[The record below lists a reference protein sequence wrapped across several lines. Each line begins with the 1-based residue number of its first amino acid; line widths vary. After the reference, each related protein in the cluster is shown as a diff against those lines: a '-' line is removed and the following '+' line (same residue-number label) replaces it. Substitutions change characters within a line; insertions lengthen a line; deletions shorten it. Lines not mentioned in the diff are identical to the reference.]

1 MRYVLI
7 LFLSLFISLPAHDNG
22 LQKVS
27 LQLQWLH
34 QFQFAGYYVAK
45 EKGLYKDVGLN
56 VEIKEFKPS
65 IDTVKEVLSGNS
77 TYGIGLSSLIQRYS
91 KNDPLVLISAI
102 FQSSPLVLIAL
113 KSSHINKIE
122 DFEGKR
128 VMLTNDMTKAV
139 ALHAMIKSE
148 SKLDDNIH
156 YIKHSLDIDD
166 LIKGKVD
173 LYSAYISN
181 EPYILEKRNIPFRV
195 FSPKDEG
202 FDFYSDI
209 LFTSAKEVEQNPLR
223 VKNFKEASL
232 KGWQYAFDNIDET
245 VDLIYK
251 KYNPK
256 HKTKDALLYEAK
268 RLKKLAYANNAKLGE
283 IDKKTTQRIL
293 DIYRFLDLI
302 KENIDINELIF
313 DNQKI
318 YFTKDEQTYLRKK
331 GLIKICATTNYLPY
345 SAIENSKLN
354 GIGSGIIGL
363 AENIIN
369 TPFELAQSKIWS
381 EPITALAQKKCDI
394 LPVAQKT
401 PVLERYFH
409 FTSPYY
415 LEPLVIITKTTTN
428 YILDIASLMDKEFSV
443 VKDSSYISYLKSKYP
458 KIKLNIVKSIQ
469 DGLEGVQSGKYYGHI
484 DIMTNSAYYLQK
496 LSKIDLKIS
505 GQFKDRVKI
514 AFAVRNDD
522 EQLFKIFEK
531 VSQNI
536 HTTDVQNILN
546 KWVSLNFTQKIEF
559 RYIWEVLLISF
570 VLLATLYYRQ
580 RFLNKKNQELEIL
593 QNELIELNK
602 SLESRVAKSV
612 SEIQKKDT
620 YLLQQSKLAQMG
632 EMMSMIAHQWK
643 QPLGSISATQISI
656 IMALELEE
664 YNFDDKLQQKEFLKF
679 LNEKLQKIELYTKS
693 LSEIISDFSDFYKPS
708 KDADYISVD
717 EVILK
722 ASRLI
727 ETTLEENM
735 VDIFLNLNSKTKIR
749 LYQNE
754 FMQVILNI
762 VNNAKEQLL
771 QNDTKH
777 KNIYINTHE
786 LPKTVIIEINDNAGG
801 IDDNIM
807 SRIFEP
813 YFSTKIERNGTGLGL
828 HMSKNI
834 IEQHHHGM
842 IYAKNYKNGAMFT
855 IELNKN
861 GEIVEI

>member
-536 HTTDVQNILN
+536 HTTDEQNILN